1 MSCLASANLEAEI
14 LTTEEQNNGRSRGPV
29 LLRNRREGLGDWVMG
44 RVTEVVDGQLEN
56 GNLPA

>member
-1 MSCLASANLEAEI
+1 MSCLASVNLEAEI
-14 LTTEEQNNGRSRGPV
+14 LTTEEQNNRQSRGPV
-29 LLRNRREGLGDWVMG
+29 LLRNRRASDWISQ